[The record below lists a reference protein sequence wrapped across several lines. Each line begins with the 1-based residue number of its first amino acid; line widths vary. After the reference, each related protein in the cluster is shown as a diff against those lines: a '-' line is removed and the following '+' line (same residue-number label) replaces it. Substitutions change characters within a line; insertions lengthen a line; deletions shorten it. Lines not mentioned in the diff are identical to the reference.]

1 MDKILMSILD
11 VFLIIGG
18 FVWMMV
24 TFTAAYEFFSYRVKE
39 WVKRRKLKRMDF

>member
-1 MDKILMSILD
+1 MDKIWINILD
-11 VFLIIGG
+11 VFLVIGG

-39 WVKRRKLKRMDF
+39 WVKHRKLRRMDF